1 MIRLSLTGLSRL
13 LALLAVVGVIIL
25 FGREIAGEMAPILR
39 RSDAQLGESGQIS
52 RRLIVY
58 RLDSVRPT
66 VFRFTQPVRQTR
78 LVIQPIIA
86 AGAAQPGEGWRYAI
100 RLELLDSAGQV
111 VSTQLI
117 YSRTTLYAIDGHRRG
132 PFRFYRGQGELVAPP
147 DETRIASAVPF
158 AAVRLLAGAGDPDVI
173 AMDARV
179 SERRPL
185 IASVAASAFLRFSS
199 DDRARLAGPNAF
211 PPELLTQDER
221 TNIAINQ
228 WRPVGPTGI
237 DGRDYVTKVLHEE
250 TGSPLD
256 SDDPAADEGEVGG

>member
-1 MIRLSLTGLSRL
+1 MIRVSLTGLSRF
-13 LALLAVVGVIIL
+13 LALIAVAGVMML
-25 FGREIAGEMAPILR
+25 FGREITGKIAPILR
-39 RSDAQLGESGQIS
+39 GSNPQSGDATPIS

-58 RLDSVRPT
+58 RLDGVRPT
-66 VFRFTQPVRQTR
+66 VFRFSQPVRQTR
-78 LVIQPIIA
+78 LVVQPIIA

-100 RLELLDSAGQV
+100 RLELLDGAGQV
-111 VSTQLI
+111 ISAQLI

-158 AAVRLLAGAGDPDVI
+158 AAIRLLAGAGDPDVI

-185 IASVAASAFLRFSS
+185 IASAAASAFIRFSP
-199 DDRARLAGPNAF
+199 DDRARLAAPNAF
-211 PPELLTQDER
+211 PPEFLTQDER
-221 TNIAINQ
+221 SNIAINQ

-237 DGRDYVTKVLHEE
+237 DGRDYVSKVLYEE
-250 TGSPLD
+250 AGSPLD
-256 SDDPAADEGEVGG
+256 SDDPAADAGEVGG